1 MSDSITVRQRIVRDI
16 SIDSGQPYAEA
27 SGRVPVIADRP
38 GRPER
43 IVIVGGGFAG
53 FHAARTL
60 SRTVNRRRWLRRA
73 GTDQVEIVLIS
84 PTDYFLYLPL
94 LPEVA
99 AGILDP
105 RRVAVPLADAGPG
118 VRTVPGTVDEVDIAA
133 RSVGFTDPEGIQ
145 RTMSYDRL
153 LLTVGSVGKL
163 LPVPG
168 LTEHAIGFRSIR
180 EGLALRDHLVRQI
193 ELAAAA
199 GVAPAAS
206 SSGPDGAPDQ
216 AGLQGQAI
224 PYGAPSWPGPADPSR
239 PDGAPGRFAAAE
251 QDARCTFVVVGAGYT
266 GTEVAAHGQLLT
278 RAVARNY
285 PALRHQQ
292 IRWLLLETAPRVLP
306 ELDRHLSATAHRV
319 LTGRGVEIRTGTTI
333 EKAADDGVLTSD
345 GEFVPTRS
353 LIWCVGVRPDPL
365 VGTLGLATSAGRLSV
380 DEYLGVPGHPEIF
393 ACGDAAAVPD
403 LTRPGEITAMTA
415 QHAVRQGRRVAGN
428 IAASLGYGRRRPY
441 RHHDLGFT
449 VDLGGAKAAA
459 NPAGLRLSGV
469 PAKAVTRGY
478 HLSAIPANKIRIAS
492 DWLLDAVLPRQAVQ
506 LGLLEEPPRVPSE
519 LQHPQPH

>member
-1 MSDSITVRQRIVRDI
+1 MSDSITVRQRIV
-16 SIDSGQPYAEA
+16 
-27 SGRVPVIADRP
+27 IA
-38 GRPER
+38 
-43 IVIVGGGFAG
+43 GGGFAG

-60 SRTVNRRRWLRRA
+60 SRTVNRRRWLRRT

-118 VRTVPGTVDEVDIAA
+118 VRTVPGTVDEVHIAA
-133 RSVGFTDPEGIQ
+133 RRVGFTDPEGIQ
-145 RTMSYDRL
+145 RTTSYDRL
-153 LLTVGSVGKL
+153 LLTVGSVGRL

-180 EGLALRDHLVRQI
+180 ESLALRDHLVRQI

-206 SSGPDGAPDQ
+206 SSG
-216 AGLQGQAI
+216 
-224 PYGAPSWPGPADPSR
+224 

-278 RAVARNY
+278 RAIAGNY

-506 LGLLEEPPRVPSE
+506 LGLLEEPPRIPSE

>member
-1 MSDSITVRQRIVRDI
+1 MSDSITARQRIVRDI

-27 SGRVPVIADRP
+27 SGRVPVLADRP

-60 SRTVNRRRWLRRA
+60 SRTVNRRRWLRRT

-118 VRTVPGTVDEVDIAA
+118 VRTVQGTVDEIDIAA

-145 RTMSYDRL
+145 RTTSYDRL

-206 SSGPDGAPDQ
+206 SSVPDGAPDR
-216 AGLQGQAI
+216 AGLQGQARL
-224 PYGAPSWPGPADPSR
+224 PGHRRQP
-239 PDGAPGRFAAAE
+239 
-251 QDARCTFVVVGAGYT
+251 
-266 GTEVAAHGQLLT
+266 
-278 RAVARNY
+278 
-285 PALRHQQ
+285 RHQH
-292 IRWLLLETAPRVLP
+292 LPAPRRGPLGSAARRCAGSGTP
-306 ELDRHLSATAHRV
+306 ASQTRHAS
-319 LTGRGVEIRTGTTI
+319 
-333 EKAADDGVLTSD
+333 
-345 GEFVPTRS
+345 
-353 LIWCVGVRPDPL
+353 
-365 VGTLGLATSAGRLSV
+365 
-380 DEYLGVPGHPEIF
+380 
-393 ACGDAAAVPD
+393 
-403 LTRPGEITAMTA
+403 
-415 QHAVRQGRRVAGN
+415 RR
-428 IAASLGYGRRRPY
+428 
-441 RHHDLGFT
+441 
-449 VDLGGAKAAA
+449 
-459 NPAGLRLSGV
+459 
-469 PAKAVTRGY
+469 
-478 HLSAIPANKIRIAS
+478 
-492 DWLLDAVLPRQAVQ
+492 
-506 LGLLEEPPRVPSE
+506 
-519 LQHPQPH
+519 

>member
-1 MSDSITVRQRIVRDI
+1 MAAAGWHR
-16 SIDSGQPYAEA
+16 
-27 SGRVPVIADRP
+27 SGRDRP
-38 GRPER
+38 
-43 IVIVGGGFAG
+43 
-53 FHAARTL
+53 
-60 SRTVNRRRWLRRA
+60 
-73 GTDQVEIVLIS
+73 DQ

-105 RRVAVPLADAGPG
+105 RRGAVPLAAAGPG

-153 LLTVGSVGKL
+153 LLTVSSVGRL

-193 ELAAAA
+193 KLAAAA

-206 SSGPDGAPDQ
+206 SSGPDGTPDQ
-216 AGLQGQAI
+216 AGLQGQARLR
-224 PYGAPSWPGPADPSR
+224 GAPSQAGPADPSG
-239 PDGAPGRFAAAE
+239 PDGAPGRFAAGE

-278 RAVARNY
+278 RAVAGNY

-292 IRWLLLETAPRVLP
+292 IRWLLLETAPASTAGVGSASVRQCPPGADRPWRRDPHRHHDREGGRRRRADVRRRVRSHPLP
-306 ELDRHLSATAHRV
+306 HLVRRSA
-319 LTGRGVEIRTGTTI
+319 
-333 EKAADDGVLTSD
+333 
-345 GEFVPTRS
+345 
-353 LIWCVGVRPDPL
+353 PDPL
-365 VGTLGLATSAGRLSV
+365 VGTLDLATSAGRLSV

-403 LTRPGEITAMTA
+403 LTSPGEITAMTA

-428 IAASLGYGRRRPY
+428 IAASFGYGRRRPY

-469 PAKAVTRGY
+469 LAKAVTRG
-478 HLSAIPANKIRIAS
+478 LSPVGDPGQQDPDRLRLATRRRAAPAGRATRAARGTSPRPVGAAAPRPAALGHRRRRLENLADYAVDWAVGHAS
-492 DWLLDAVLPRQAVQ
+492 ASSSGPRA
-506 LGLLEEPPRVPSE
+506 
-519 LQHPQPH
+519 

>member
-27 SGRVPVIADRP
+27 SRRVPVFADRP

-60 SRTVNRRRWLRRA
+60 SRTVNRRRWLRRT

-133 RSVGFTDPEGIQ
+133 RRVGFTDPEGIQ

-168 LTEHAIGFRSIR
+168 LAEHAIGFRSIR

-216 AGLQGQAI
+216 AGLQGQAR
-224 PYGAPSWPGPADPSR
+224 PHGAPRRPDPADPSG

-278 RAVARNY
+278 RAVA
-285 PALRHQQ
+285 
-292 IRWLLLETAPRVLP
+292 
-306 ELDRHLSATAHRV
+306 
-319 LTGRGVEIRTGTTI
+319 
-333 EKAADDGVLTSD
+333 
-345 GEFVPTRS
+345 
-353 LIWCVGVRPDPL
+353 
-365 VGTLGLATSAGRLSV
+365 
-380 DEYLGVPGHPEIF
+380 
-393 ACGDAAAVPD
+393 
-403 LTRPGEITAMTA
+403 
-415 QHAVRQGRRVAGN
+415 GN
-428 IAASLGYGRRRPY
+428 
-441 RHHDLGFT
+441 
-449 VDLGGAKAAA
+449 
-459 NPAGLRLSGV
+459 
-469 PAKAVTRGY
+469 
-478 HLSAIPANKIRIAS
+478 
-492 DWLLDAVLPRQAVQ
+492 
-506 LGLLEEPPRVPSE
+506 
-519 LQHPQPH
+519 